1 MMLLAGASR
10 AVVPA
15 PWALPA
21 LDAAALGAAPAAAAP
36 SAPAPLAAAP
46 LAGAASCA
54 GTATELA
61 APLEL
66 PAEQPARNMPPP
78 SRTLPVSRPAIVR
91 PATAPGRV
99 RPDRVPR
106 RARFRVFSMPV

>member
-15 PWALPA
+15 PWALLA
-21 LDAAALGAAPAAAAP
+21 LDAAALGAAPAAAPLA
-36 SAPAPLAAAP
+36 AAPLAAAP

-78 SRTLPVSRPAIVR
+78 SSMLPVTRPAIVR